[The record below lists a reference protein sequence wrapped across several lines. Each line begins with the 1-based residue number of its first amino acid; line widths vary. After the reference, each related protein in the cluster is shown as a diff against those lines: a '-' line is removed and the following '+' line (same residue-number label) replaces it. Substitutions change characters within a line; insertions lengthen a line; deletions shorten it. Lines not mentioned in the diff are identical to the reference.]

1 MRGIENVTPARYI
14 LLLLLASFFAL
25 LGVAQRGHGVHL
37 GLRVGC
43 LKAETDLLA
52 ENNRQ
57 LLCEISALSDPARIA
72 GQVERMKLALL
83 DPVALTKTVAAE
95 RDGETAAPVRKAPA
109 TRR

>member
-1 MRGIENVTPARYI
+1 MTPARYI

-25 LGVAQRGHGVHL
+25 VGVAQRAYGVHL
-37 GLRVGC
+37 GLRVGS

-83 DPVALTKTVAAE
+83 DPVVLTKAVAAE
-95 RDGETAAPVRKAPA
+95 REGEAVAPAPKAPP

>member
-1 MRGIENVTPARYI
+1 MNPARYI
-14 LLLLLASFFAL
+14 LLLLLVSFFAL
-25 LGVAQRGHGVHL
+25 LGVAQRAHGVHL
-37 GLRVGC
+37 GLRVGR

-95 RDGETAAPVRKAPA
+95 RDGETVAPVRNAPPM
-109 TRR
+109 RR